1 MREALAEPG
10 ENARI
15 GGVRDCTRRIPRR
28 PSAILRS
35 CHRHA
40 GGPIRSRRSGP
51 WCLPLPE
58 LGAGSHHLPPLAT
71 KVQNGA
77 GNPSEREKT
86 PWRIGS
92 RSSPGRAAALA
103 GRRRSHFARTVGP
116 SHCWDGGRTRWK
128 KPRASPTGG
137 KTLPLPTDVAD
148 PDQVIAAFA
157 AVKEKFGRVDMLF
170 NNAGGNVP
178 STNFGD
184 FTWEMWRRVVAVNL
198 DAMFMCANQAFRMM
212 RDQTPRGGR
221 IINNGSISA
230 HVPRPGSVAYTST
243 KHGVTGL
250 TKSIAL
256 DGRQYDI
263 CSGQIDIG
271 NAATPMTA
279 RSTNGQMQPYGQMA
293 VEARM
298 DVNHV
303 GQQVAFMANLP
314 LESNI
319 QFVTIMATKMPFIG
333 RG

>member
-1 MREALAEPG
+1 MADR
-10 ENARI
+10 
-15 GGVRDCTRRIPRR
+15 V
-28 PSAILRS
+28 AI
-35 CHRHA
+35 
-40 GGPIRSRRSGP
+40 IT
-51 WCLPLPE
+51 
-58 LGAGSHHLPPLAT
+58 GAGS
-71 KVQNGA
+71 G
-77 GNPSEREKT
+77 
-86 PWRIGS
+86 I
-92 RSSPGRAAALA
+92 GRATALNLLA
-103 GRRRSHFARTVGP
+103 DGWSVALVGRRQDALEETAGM
-116 SHCWDGGRTRWK
+116 
-128 KPRASPTGG
+128 ATGG
-137 KTLPLPTDVAD
+137 KSLVVPTDVTEPA
-148 PDQVIAAFA
+148 QVDALFA
-157 AVKEKFGRVDMLF
+157 KVKSTFGHLDTLF

-184 FTWEMWRRVVAVNL
+184 FTWEMWRRVVAVNF

-256 DGRQYDI
+256 DGRQFDI

-279 RSTNGQMQPYGQMA
+279 RSANGQMQPYGQMA